1 MRTSDLIARMMTQR
15 RTLVWYGVA
24 VLAAVCIAILVM
36 RMQLDS
42 DVLNMLPARF
52 PSIQGLK
59 IYDREF
65 EQTRELTFA
74 LLCQPNDVEKLEE
87 FAPTFAEKLR
97 NQPWCERL
105 LTGSPMETPDG
116 IRDLQSIA
124 LPLLLNLQ
132 PAAFDEAMSLL
143 QPQKIRERLRHL
155 HQQIEAGSPRLE
167 FELRLIRLD

>member
-1 MRTSDLIARMMTQR
+1 MRISDFIARMMTQR
-15 RTLVWYGVA
+15 RGFVWCGVA
-24 VLAAVCIAILVM
+24 VLATVCIAILVM

-74 LLCQPNDVEKLEE
+74 LVCQPNEVEKLEE
-87 FAPTFAEKLR
+87 FAPAFAEKLQK
-97 NQPWCERL
+97 QPWCERL

-124 LPLLLNLQ
+124 VPLLTDRSRFT
-132 PAAFDEAMSLL
+132 ASG
-143 QPQKIRERLRHL
+143 I
-155 HQQIEAGSPRLE
+155 
-167 FELRLIRLD
+167 